1 MALKGIVRKP
11 ERPVKIDEMN
21 PYAQPASHWNYRVLE
36 FTAGEESWRAIHE
49 GYYRNG
55 VPMAY
60 TADAA
65 TIQWDLDDGDG
76 AALTILDRMRDAISK
91 PVLREVNFGSTGS

>member
-1 MALKGIVRKP
+1 MSGQ
-11 ERPVKIDEMN
+11 PVKVDGTN
-21 PYAQPASHWNYRVLE
+21 PNAQPASHWNYRVLE

-49 GYYRNG
+49 VYYQDD

-65 TIQWDLDDGDG
+65 TIQWDLDAGDG
-76 AALTILDRMRDAISK
+76 SALTILDRMRDAISK
-91 PVLREVNFGSTGS
+91 PVLREADFRGTGS